1 MNNFQYKT
9 ISVVMTLILLLSM
22 AIIGKETASYVN
34 AKANQEEKKECIVVI
49 DPGHGGIDPGKVGV
63 NGTLEKEINLD
74 IALKLNDILKN
85 SGICVVMTRRTDD
98 GLYDEDSD
106 NKKIQ
111 DMKRRVSFIEE
122 HNPKIVVSIHQ
133 NSFTQSSVH
142 GAQCFYHE
150 DSEEGKKLASSIQK
164 NIGMKADTDDNRQIK
179 SDNTYYLLKNTSIP
193 TVIVECGFL
202 SNPED
207 EKLLLYE
214 EYRARMA
221 WAIYMGIIQY
231 LND

>member
-164 NIGMKADTDDNRQIK
+164 NIGIKADTDDNRQIK

-207 EKLLLYE
+207 EKLLLDE

>member
-179 SDNTYYLLKNTSIP
+179 PDNTYYLLKNTSIP

-207 EKLLLYE
+207 EKLLLDE